1 MTPDV
6 ALGLTREAGMMVLIL
21 GGPMLAVGL
30 IVGVVISVI
39 QVVTQIQDA
48 TLSFVPKLVAV
59 LGVLALFG
67 GWMLAQLVA
76 FTVGLLG
83 NLAQYAR

>member
-1 MTPDV
+1 MTADV
-6 ALGLTREAGMMVLIL
+6 ALGLGREAGMMVLL
-21 GGPMLAVGL
+21 VGGPILAVGL
-30 IVGVVISVI
+30 VVGVVISVV

-59 LGVLALFG
+59 LAVLAVLG
-67 GWMLAQLVA
+67 SWMLAQLVA

-83 NLAQYAR
+83 NLAAYAR